1 MNVLAY
7 PRLVFATAAKIPASV
22 SGRIRASRRSLGR
35 NANAIA
41 STNGAALTNNPAI
54 AARPSC
60 LMAFTLTS
68 RGTTARV
75 RYQHERART
84 LAVTAVTRA
93 AATRSYGM
101 DRESEL
107 ELVGRVRQG
116 DAAAFDTVHAM
127 FNGRLFGFLARLTR
141 RRDIAEDL
149 LEETW
154 LRFVTHARRLEED
167 TRLGPWLFT
176 VARNVHVSYCR
187 SRALDDRCTADAI
200 GLWPT
205 ALLDTPF
212 EHAAGNELHRR
223 IEAAL
228 SSLPVPFREVLL
240 LVGVEGLRPSEAA
253 IVCGVSAEA
262 LRQRLRRA
270 RVLLAERLGDSADD
284 AFEARP

>member
-1 MNVLAY
+1 MLAY
-7 PRLVFATAAKIPASV
+7 PRHVFATAAKIPDSV
-22 SGRIRASRRSLGR
+22 SGRISASRRSLGR
-35 NANAIA
+35 NANAMA
-41 STNGAALTNNPAI
+41 SASGAALTNKPAI

-60 LMAFTLTS
+60 LMTLTLTS
-68 RGTTARV
+68 HGAAVPV
-75 RYQHERART
+75 RYEHERSRT
-84 LAVTAVTRA
+84 FAVTPVTRG
-93 AATRSYGM
+93 AATRSCGM

-107 ELVGRVRQG
+107 ELVGRLRAG
-116 DAAAFDTVHAM
+116 DTAAFDAVHAV

-154 LRFVTHARRLEED
+154 LRFVAHARRLEED

-176 VARNVHVSYCR
+176 VARNLHVSYCR
-187 SRALDDRCTADAI
+187 SRALDDRRTADAI

-205 ALLDTPF
+205 ALVDSPF

-228 SSLPVPFREVLL
+228 ASLPVAFREVLL

-253 IVCGVSAEA
+253 LVCGVSAEA

-270 RVLLAERLGDSADD
+270 RVLLAERLGDAADH